1 MDQFRQIGE
10 VVGSLKALMVLQHE
24 ISINQRQCCLLSDIL
39 VQAFDTIAEEIRQN
53 LRLDERN
60 TKWKVLERPMME
72 LHRIFKEGESYI
84 NHCLDIKDWWGKAVS
99 LRLNTDCV
107 EFHIHNLLCC
117 FPVVI
122 EAIEA
127 AAEISGQDEE
137 EIQKRRVA
145 LMNKYGSDWN
155 DPRLFMWKYGKQ
167 YLVPREICSRLER
180 AWKEDRWLLLESIK
194 QKKNTKLGE
203 GLMKMLDGSETTNAK
218 LLHTSVLLRAN
229 GYVAKRR
236 LGSGGSHLKEINW
249 LGESFASR
257 SFYGDAEEHAAQI
270 SLLLSLSH
278 PNVLQYH
285 CGFHDEVKKE
295 GFLVMELMS
304 KSLDAFIKEN
314 SCQKKRISFSIPVAV
329 DIMLQIARGMEY
341 LHSRKIHHGELN
353 PSNILLKPRYS
364 SAETYFQAKVAGF
377 GLSSV
382 KRNYTYKSSSKP
394 GSSAVD
400 EIWCAPE
407 VLAEQEQP
415 GSKCAKYSEK
425 ADVYSFGMVC
435 FQLLTGK
442 VPFEEGERPLEGGK
456 IFRNLIAGERPLF
469 PHPSPRYLV
478 NLTKKCWQTD
488 PSLRPSFS
496 SICRILRYIKKVLVI
511 NPEHGQPEC
520 PPPLVDYCDIEARY
534 SKKLPEDGICT
545 VSQIP
550 YQMFAY
556 KLVEREKASGSCKE
570 KSWDSTNDRVGVIDD
585 LFHRPPDS
593 RSAYSEIIDRK
604 DVGTFVDQR
613 SVISDDTQRKSPADP
628 RSIVGKTPQ
637 RRFLPGVS
645 PVEKLGIAEIPE
657 WGKQSSS
664 PTEQNLLLPR
674 DEMPGRKLNPSSG
687 ESKKRNGDCM
697 NSADEP
703 KPKESTSDPKPAF
716 PQTPERRPSPV
727 EQTPCG
733 FEAPQNKHSAVVMAN
748 YKIARSESTQKR
760 TLSNSAKL
768 TKIPEKKTLSSSEI
782 GHTSST
788 SPRTPA
794 KDAPSNKKFKDTRA
808 SNESGKL
815 KDRPPSSSPGRIK
828 RTHSSPVFSASG
840 ITRTQSVP
848 VSLTIHPLKASSP
861 SRGPPVNTSGY
872 VYPGLLPHP
881 HSNKFNRDGLLQS
894 VMSLKGQRKA
904 QVKDTE
910 IP

>member
-1 MDQFRQIGE
+1 MDQFQQIGE

-24 ISINQRQCCLLSDIL
+24 ISINQRQCCLLYDIL

-60 TKWKVLERPMME
+60 TKWKVLERPMGE
-72 LHRIFKEGESYI
+72 LHRIFKECESYI
-84 NHCLDIKDWWGKAVS
+84 KYCLDIQDWWGKAVA
-99 LRLNTDCV
+99 LQFNTDCV

-122 EAIEA
+122 EAIET
-127 AAEISGQDEE
+127 AAEVSGQDEE
-137 EIQKRRVA
+137 EMQKRRVA
-145 LMNKYGSDWN
+145 LMNKYGADWN
-155 DPRLFMWKYGKQ
+155 DPRLFLWKYGKQ

-194 QKKNTKLGE
+194 EKKNTKLGE
-203 GLMKMLDGSETTNAK
+203 GLMKMMLDGSETTTMNTK

-229 GYVAKRR
+229 GYAVKRR
-236 LGSGGSHLKEINW
+236 LGSGSRLKEINW
-249 LGESFASR
+249 LGESFAMR
-257 SFYGDAEEHAAQI
+257 SFYGDAEEHTAEI
-270 SLLLSLSH
+270 SMLLSLSH
-278 PNVLQYH
+278 PNVLQYY

-304 KSLDAFIKEN
+304 KSLDASIKEN
-314 SCQKKRISFSIPVAV
+314 SGQKKRMSFSIPVAV

-364 SAETYFQAKVAGF
+364 SAESYFQAKVAGF

-382 KRNYTYKSSSKP
+382 KRNYTYKSSPKP

-400 EIWCAPE
+400 AVIWCAPE

-415 GSKCAKYSEK
+415 GSKCAAAKYSEK

-435 FQLLTGK
+435 FHLLTGK
-442 VPFEEGERPLEGGK
+442 VPFEDGERQIEGGK
-456 IFRNLIAGERPLF
+456 IFRNLIAGQRPLF

-488 PSLRPSFS
+488 PSLRPRFS

-556 KLVEREKASGSCKE
+556 KLVEREKASGSSKE
-570 KSWDSTNDRVGVIDD
+570 KSWEPPMDD
-585 LFHRPPDS
+585 LFRRPADS
-593 RSAYSEIIDRK
+593 RSAFSDIIDRK
-604 DVGTFVDQR
+604 DMGTCVDQR

-628 RSIVGKTPQ
+628 RSLVAINPERK
-637 RRFLPGVS
+637 FLPGVS
-645 PVEKLGIAEIPE
+645 PIEKLSFAETPE
-657 WGKQSSS
+657 WKQS
-664 PTEQNLLLPR
+664 NLQLPR

-687 ESKKRNGDCM
+687 ESKKLNGDCM
-697 NSADEP
+697 NSADEQ
-703 KPKESTSDPKPAF
+703 KPKESASDQKPAS
-716 PQTPERRPSPV
+716 PQSPGQRPSPG

-733 FEAPQNKHSAVVMAN
+733 LEAPQNKHSAVVMAN
-748 YKIARSESTQKR
+748 YKIARSESTQRR
-760 TLSNSAKL
+760 TLSNSVKL
-768 TKIPEKKTLSSSEI
+768 TKIPEKKSLSSSEI
-782 GHTSST
+782 GQSS
-788 SPRTPA
+788 SASQPSNPRS
-794 KDAPSNKKFKDTRA
+794 PSNKKFKDTRA

-815 KDRPPSSSPGRIK
+815 KDRSPSSSPARIK
-828 RTHSSPVFSASG
+828 RTHSSPVFSGSG

-848 VSLTIHPLKASSP
+848 VSLTIQPLKTSSP

-872 VYPGLLPHP
+872 VSQGLLTHP
-881 HSNKFNRDGLLQS
+881 HSNKINRAGILQS
-894 VMSLKGQRKA
+894 VMSLKGHRKA

-910 IP
+910 IS